1 MMKRRRFLEGALV
14 APLATSMP
22 ARAAD
27 DYPNRPIKIIV
38 PAAAGLAVDLCARY
52 FANKLSDRLKVGV
65 AVENVPGVG
74 GVLGYNMVAN
84 AKPDG
89 YTLLIA
95 GIPIYLLPLF
105 YKDGP
110 MFDPIRSFTPLAR
123 VAYVPLS
130 IAVSTESP
138 VRTMQGLVEQ
148 MKAKDGQVRYGSQGY
163 GSVTHVCPTALNIAT
178 GTKAEHILYKSA
190 QTGVTDV
197 VANRI
202 DFMCLS
208 PAVWIPLRDAG
219 KVRVL
224 AVTGPQRQK
233 RFPDVP
239 TMTEAGYAGANVT
252 SMFDF
257 MAPAGTPDSIVKV
270 LESLF
275 IEMAA
280 TEEFKEMGDQQ
291 MFIRG
296 TMRKA
301 ELEKA
306 IPAEY
311 EYWKKVAAQIPP
323 PAQ

>member
-1 MMKRRRFLEGALV
+1 MMDRRSFLKGVAL
-14 APLATSMP
+14 APLASSWP
-22 ARAAD
+22 ASAD
-27 DYPNRPIKIIV
+27 TFPSRPIKIIV
-38 PAAAGLAVDLCARY
+38 PAAPGLAVDLCARY
-52 FANKLSDRLKVGV
+52 FASKLSEKLNVGV
-65 AVENVPGVG
+65 AVENIPGVG
-74 GVLGYNMVAN
+74 GVLGYNAVAN

-89 YTLLIA
+89 YTLIIA

-105 YKDGP
+105 YKEGP
-110 MFDPIRSFTPLAR
+110 MFDPIKSYTPLAR

-130 IAVSTESP
+130 IAVSTESS
-138 VRTMQGLVEQ
+138 VHTMKDLVDQ
-148 MKAKDGQVRYGSQGY
+148 MKAKDGQIRYGSQGF
-163 GSVTHVCPTALNIAT
+163 GSVTHVCPTALNMAT
-178 GTKAEHILYKSA
+178 NTKAEHILYKSA

-208 PAVWIPLRDAG
+208 PAIWIPLREAG

-239 TMTEAGYAGANVT
+239 TMAEAGFGAADVT

-257 MAPAGTPDSIVKV
+257 MAPAGTPEQVVKI
-270 LESLF
+270 LEAAF
-275 IEMAA
+275 IEFAN
-280 TEEFKEMGDQQ
+280 TEDFRDMGDKQ

-296 TMRKA
+296 TMGKA

-306 IPAEY
+306 IPKEY

-323 PAQ
+323 PKQ